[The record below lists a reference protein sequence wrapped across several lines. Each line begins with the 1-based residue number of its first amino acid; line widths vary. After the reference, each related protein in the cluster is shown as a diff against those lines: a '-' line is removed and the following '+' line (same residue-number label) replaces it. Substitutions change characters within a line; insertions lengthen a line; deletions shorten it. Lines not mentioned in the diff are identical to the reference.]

1 MLRNQPLGII
11 TALSCIMML
20 GGSRSF
26 AASRADVTITPL
38 GGGAIEQGKTTQSF
52 RIPTDI
58 HGALS
63 QALVIVAA
71 QPLAPVAPAA
81 PLADA
86 PETEEVPM
94 VKVPATVKLT
104 ISGQPLPDWQL
115 YKFPSAYVISPATLR
130 ANPQY
135 AAGRVSIDFDLDTV
149 AEAVNIS
156 AFGMPDPLMLS
167 DSLDGPISTYL
178 DQAQDPQ
185 LKAYFGAMA
194 NEMAGNK
201 ELARST
207 YHHLAGSPD
216 ERLARMA
223 RRGVRVLSYDQRP
236 HKLSG
241 NFREHFRWGLFLGQT
256 GVFAS
261 AFKEFNECRIIY
273 QKHSD
278 AQYRAGEMLDH
289 MEGDIF
295 KVQDY
300 MDRAASS
307 AFERRPAQWSVLIVL
322 IRGEGD
328 ARMSDSRLLDL
339 KASWIIAKDMIRGA
353 TSGKVVPQAVIY
365 ELDKPDSF
373 PLSTYPDGL
382 VGPAEDIVAKRGWF
396 DSVVF
401 IRPRAADDSGPRV
414 QSVGGD
420 VGPNG
425 AGLSV
430 VGTDATWQDLLLA
443 WYQQFAW
450 AARNGGLTDGIP
462 MPDELADIGHHPV
475 PDIGYAIRAALKYH
489 WPPDVLPWVKMA
501 PRPGATE
508 FVRLWEVK
516 ASTSIESS
524 ENTGSIRFKSTQ
536 SETAESAVLVASK
549 SDVVHLG
556 KYTSDSRAGVFR
568 ARCWVFSP
576 ENQLASVWIGGKGLW
591 TLAINGRGVLE
602 SNSMSGGSSKLD
614 QDDWTATTCMLKS
627 GWNEIDVSIL
637 HNNSDSTSVTGPC
650 FSLRFCDID
659 DRPIPGLAYVNVAP
673 DSDLV
678 PADVPPKPGDH
689 YAWDRVR
696 RDWSTSLPN
705 LSIDD
710 LRQITGVS
718 SLTLSGTAGEHGHA
732 VLGGLQPS
740 SGAVVRNLNGEWKPG
755 EDADVVLNNLLD
767 WDREDCMAIRFK
779 KDGRDRDLLFVKPEA
794 LLAYMTLLNE
804 PAAAEQLFG
813 KASVEE
819 RLLGCVVIP
828 TRQSSRR
835 LFVVDC
841 LLGRDGAWPRDEE
854 DLLGPIAKEY
864 IPNPPR
870 MGPGFRQESE

>member
-11 TALSCIMML
+11 TALSCFMVL

-38 GGGAIEQGKTTQSF
+38 GGGAIEQGRTTQSF

-58 HGALS
+58 NGLLP

-71 QPLAPVAPAA
+71 QPLAAVAPAA

-86 PETEEVPM
+86 PESEEEVPK
-94 VKVPATVKLT
+94 VKVPATIKIT
-104 ISGQPLPDWQL
+104 IAGEQLPDWRL
-115 YKFPSAYVISPATLR
+115 YKFASAYVISPATLR
-130 ANPQY
+130 TNPQY
-135 AAGRVSIDFDLDTV
+135 AAGRVEINFDLDTV

-156 AFGMPDPLMLS
+156 AFGMPDPLLLS
-167 DSLDGPISTYL
+167 DSLDGPISIYL
-178 DQAQDPQ
+178 EQAQDPQ

-201 ELARST
+201 ELARTT
-207 YHHLAGSPD
+207 YHQLAASEN
-216 ERLARMA
+216 ERLAQLA
-223 RRGVRVLSYDQRP
+223 RRGVRLLSYDQRP

-241 NFREHFRWGLFLGQT
+241 NFREHYRWGLFLGQT
-256 GVFAS
+256 GVFAA

-289 MEGDIF
+289 MDGDIF

-307 AFERRPAQWSVLIVL
+307 AFERHPAQWSVLIVL

-328 ARMSDSRLLDL
+328 ARLSDSRLLDL
-339 KASWIIAKDMIRGA
+339 KASWIIAKDMVRGA
-353 TSGKVVPQAVIY
+353 TSGKVVPQAVVY
-365 ELDKPDSF
+365 ELDKLDAF
-373 PLSTYPDGL
+373 PLSTYAGGL

-396 DSVVF
+396 DSVIFV
-401 IRPRAADDSGPRV
+401 RPRGPDDSGPRV
-414 QSVGGD
+414 QTIGGD

-425 AGLSV
+425 AALSTL
-430 VGTDATWQDLLLA
+430 GTDATWQDFLLA
-443 WYQQFAW
+443 WYQQFSW

-462 MPDELADIGHHPV
+462 MPDELTDVGHHPV

-489 WPPDVLPWVKMA
+489 WPPEVLPWVKMV

-508 FVRLWEVK
+508 FVRLWDMP
-516 ASTSIESS
+516 
-524 ENTGSIRFKSTQ
+524 GSILSSGTNPV
-536 SETAESAVLVASK
+536 ESK
-549 SDVVHLG
+549 SDVVDVNRLG
-556 KYTSDSRAGVFR
+556 ASAGVSDEPF
-568 ARCWVFSP
+568 ARCWVYSP
-576 ENQLASVWIGGKGLW
+576 LDQQAGVWLSGS
-591 TLAINGRGVLE
+591 AAVDVNGRPVFNPSDPSAAPPKVLHP
-602 SNSMSGGSSKLD
+602 D
-614 QDDWTATTCMLKS
+614 TAAAIAMLRT
-627 GWNEIDVSIL
+627 GWNEVKVTFAPGRA
-637 HNNSDSTSVTGPC
+637 STDASYR
-650 FSLRFCDID
+650 FSLRFCGID
-659 DRPIPGLAYVNVAP
+659 DRPIPGLAYVNVPP
-673 DSDLV
+673 DTDLV
-678 PADVPPKPGDH
+678 STDAQPRPGAH

-718 SLTLSGTAGEHGHA
+718 SLRLSGTAGEHGHA

-740 SGAVVRNLNGEWKPG
+740 SGAVVHNLNAEWKPG
-755 EDADVVLNNLLD
+755 EDSDVVLNNVFD
-767 WDREDCMAIRFK
+767 WNREDCMALRYK
-779 KDGRDRDLLFVKPEA
+779 RDGRDRDLLFVKPEA
-794 LLAYMTLLNE
+794 LMAYMTLLDE
-804 PAAAEQLFG
+804 PAAADQLFG
-813 KASVEE
+813 KAPVEE
-819 RLLGCVVIP
+819 RLLGYVLVP

-835 LFVVDC
+835 LFVLDC
-841 LLGRDGAWPRDEE
+841 LLGRDGVWPQDEE
-854 DLLGPIAKEY
+854 DLLGPIAREY

-870 MGPGFRQESE
+870 MGPGFRQDSE

>member
-11 TALSCIMML
+11 TALSCVMML

-58 HGALS
+58 DGALP

-71 QPLAPVAPAA
+71 QPLAAVAPAA

-86 PETEEVPM
+86 PESEEDVPK

-104 ISGQPLPDWQL
+104 ISGQQLPPWQL

-135 AAGRVSIDFDLDTV
+135 AAGRVAIDFDLDTV

-223 RRGVRVLSYDQRP
+223 RRGVRLLSYDQRP

-241 NFREHFRWGLFLGQT
+241 NFREHYRWGLFLGQT

-273 QKHSD
+273 QMHSD

-289 MEGDIF
+289 MDGDIF

-322 IRGEGD
+322 IRGVGD
-328 ARMSDSRLLDL
+328 ARMPDSRLLDL

-373 PLSTYPDGL
+373 PLSTYPGGL

-396 DSVVF
+396 DSVIF

-430 VGTDATWQDLLLA
+430 VGTDATWQDFLLA

-450 AARNGGLTDGIP
+450 AARNGGLTGGIP

-489 WPPDVLPWVKMA
+489 WPPEVLPWVKMV

-508 FVRLWEVK
+508 FVRLWDVSSSM
-516 ASTSIESS
+516 AFSDSTALES
-524 ENTGSIRFKSTQ
+524 R
-536 SETAESAVLVASK
+536 
-549 SDVVHLG
+549 SDVVDMNRLG
-556 KYTSDSRAGVFR
+556 VSAGASDTTF
-568 ARCWVFSP
+568 ARCWVYSP
-576 ENQLASVWIGGKGLW
+576 VDQQAGVWL
-591 TLAINGRGVLE
+591 
-602 SNSMSGGSSKLD
+602 GGSATLEINRSPAFDTKS
-614 QDDWTATTCMLKS
+614 QDASSAKPFLPDTAAAIAMLHT
-627 GWNEIDVSIL
+627 GWNEVRVTLPTS
-637 HNNSDSTSVTGPC
+637 SSSSTPTNK
-650 FSLRFCDID
+650 FSLRFCGID

-673 DSDLV
+673 DSDLA

-705 LSIDD
+705 LSIED
-710 LRQITGVS
+710 LRQITGIT

-732 VLGGLQPS
+732 VLNGLQSS
-740 SGAVVRNLNGEWKPG
+740 SGAVVRILNGEWKPG
-755 EDADVVLNNLLD
+755 EDSDVVLNNLLD
-767 WDREDCMAIRFK
+767 WDREDCMALRFK

-794 LLAYMTLLNE
+794 LLAYMTLLDE

-813 KASVEE
+813 KSPVEE
-819 RLLGCVVIP
+819 RLLGYVVIP
-828 TRQSSRR
+828 TKQSSRR
-835 LFVVDC
+835 LFVIDC
-841 LLGRDGAWPRDEE
+841 LLGRDGAWPQDEE

-870 MGPGFRQESE
+870 MGPGFRQDSE